1 LLSVDWKA
9 LEHKKIGAQ
18 EPETGFQKPSLFIL
32 VAETGINFIE
42 FYKER
47 VMAEKKV
54 YLMIKVRTPFEL
66 IGEFNEFWEKV
77 SLPIWIKY
85 GAKHIGSFANFVG
98 DPINE
103 IVRLFEFDSYSHWEK
118 WEKFLGD
125 SEEGK
130 AHVKRLSRYIV
141 SLERKLLTSIY

>member
-1 LLSVDWKA
+1 MS
-9 LEHKKIGAQ
+9 
-18 EPETGFQKPSLFIL
+18 
-32 VAETGINFIE
+32 
-42 FYKER
+42 
-47 VMAEKKV
+47 EKKV

-103 IVRLFEFDSYSHWEK
+103 IVRLFEFDSYAHWEK